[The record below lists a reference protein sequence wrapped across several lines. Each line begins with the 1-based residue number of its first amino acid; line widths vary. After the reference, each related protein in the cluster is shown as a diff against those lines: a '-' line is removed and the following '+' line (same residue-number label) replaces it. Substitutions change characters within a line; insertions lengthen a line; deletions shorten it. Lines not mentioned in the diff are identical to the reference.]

1 MIRPSLV
8 LALFAACVVILS
20 GVMLASAQ
28 EPATAPV
35 PPPAPQLAASAPAP
49 GPSPAPQS
57 APDFAQ
63 HVDLGAIERLA
74 VQADG
79 RLKSFASHASFMMN
93 FVTGPRRVDG
103 HAPAFTY
110 LDLMIRSEAYADI
123 PVIFI
128 KNKPMRGQIA
138 TLLSAQGIEGEQ
150 LDVFIKSGLAKRS
163 WIAQPTVL
171 SFLETQRRDLIRTAK
186 LVGALDSAIS
196 VMRPDVL
203 LSELRIVPPPGARS
217 NERGIVEEQWLT
229 LEDFAKLTAA
239 DNASLDVAAQQNI
252 VNAWKRLIS
261 GWRLQNATEVNAA
274 AASLASLLPQVNAA
288 IYPDGERL
296 SWESWYFRAKNMT
309 WVWLL
314 YLLCLVPLLMSVI
327 YRWSAAR
334 WTGLALFL
342 LAFGFH
348 TFAIGLRWY
357 VAQRWP
363 NSNMFEAVTTSAW
376 FGGVCAIVLELIA
389 RRSPMRGLFAT
400 GSAVASMVALMC
412 AHFMPVSLNANIS
425 NMMPVLHDVWLYI
438 HTNVII
444 FSYALIFM
452 AAVSALIYMLYR
464 MGGGRS
470 DYARV
475 GGAGSLIMTTP
486 TGESY
491 IASSRTAVG
500 QVLDGATMV
509 LMELAF
515 IMLFSGLVMGAIW
528 ADHSWGRPWGWDPK
542 EVFALNTFIVLALL
556 VHVRLKTKDKA
567 LWTALIALFG
577 AGVML
582 FNWIV
587 INFYIVGLHSYA

>member
-1 MIRPSLV
+1 MIMHRIRILV
-8 LALFAACVVILS
+8 MCLAVVGANVPALGQHETQPATTGQFSHAQQAATEPTSNAFAAQVDT
-20 GVMLASAQ
+20 GVL
-28 EPATAPV
+28 
-35 PPPAPQLAASAPAP
+35 
-49 GPSPAPQS
+49 
-57 APDFAQ
+57 
-63 HVDLGAIERLA
+63 ERLA

-103 HAPAFTY
+103 RAPAFTY
-110 LDLMIRSEAYADI
+110 LDLMIRSESYADL
-123 PVIFI
+123 PVIYI

-138 TLLSAQGIEGEQ
+138 TLLKAQGIVDEH
-150 LDVFIKSGLAKRS
+150 LDPFIKTGLAKRS
-163 WIAQPTVL
+163 WIAQPAVL
-171 SFLETQRRDLIRTAK
+171 SFLETQRRDLIRSAK
-186 LVGALDSAIS
+186 LVGSIDSAIN
-196 VMRPDVL
+196 VMHPEVL
-203 LSELRIVPPPGARS
+203 LSELRIVPPPGARP
-217 NERGIVEEQWLT
+217 NERGVVEEPWLT
-229 LEDFAKLTAA
+229 VEDFAELTTAENAA
-239 DNASLDVAAQQNI
+239 LDVATQQDI
-252 VNAWKRLIS
+252 VNAWKRLIG
-261 GWRLQNATEVNAA
+261 GWRVQNAMEVNAA
-274 AASLASLLPQVNAA
+274 AASLTTLLPRANAGT
-288 IYPDGERL
+288 YPDVERL
-296 SWESWYFRAKNMT
+296 TWESWYFRAKNMT

-327 YRWSAAR
+327 YRWNAAR

-342 LAFGFH
+342 VAFGFH

-376 FGGVCAIVLELIA
+376 FGGACALVLEILA
-389 RRSPMRGLFAT
+389 RKSPMRGLFAT

-452 AAVSALIYMLYR
+452 AAVSAFIYMIYR
-464 MGGGRS
+464 VGGGRS

-486 TGESY
+486 GGDSY
-491 IASSRTAVG
+491 IASSRAGVG

-567 LWTALIALFG
+567 LWTALIALAG
-577 AGVML
+577 AAVML
-582 FNWIV
+582 FNWIF